1 MLRKPSKEGAAVA
14 ALFSPHSVWDEF
26 PNAILI
32 VDHNYQMVVYANPV
46 AEVSLDLSSKLLEGM
61 KLHDLFGHNP
71 ELFQMLEAIK
81 TQEVQSQRQDLILN
95 SGPSRADHDPINA
108 HVVVGA
114 LNHPDLLLIEWFPLE
129 QQLRSERDDRLVQQ
143 VEANKTLM
151 RNLAHEIKNPLGGI
165 RGAAQLLEYEL
176 PDKTLHEYTQVII
189 KESDRLQSLVDR
201 LLAPHRKAHID
212 DFLNIHEVL
221 ERVRSLVLA
230 EFPSGLKINRNYD
243 ISLPDLLGDKEA
255 LIQAVLN
262 VVHNAA
268 QALISRIEQGDAEIE
283 LSTRVVRNVT
293 INKQRYKLA
302 LDLHVIDNG
311 PGIPDEIKDKI
322 FFPLV
327 SGTAGGSGLG
337 LTLAQTYIQQHYGFI
352 GCASKPGTTDFQMQ
366 LPFRLKT
373 EAKQ

>member
-32 VDHNYQMVVYANPV
+32 VDYSHQMVAYANPV

-61 KLHDLFGHNP
+61 KLHDLFGDNL
-71 ELFQMLEAIK
+71 ELSQMLEAVK
-81 TQEVQSQRQDLILN
+81 TEKTQSQRQDLILN

-201 LLAPHRKAHID
+201 LLAPHRKPHID

-221 ERVRSLVLA
+221 ERVRSLILA
-230 EFPSGLKINRNYD
+230 EFPTGLKIKRNYD

-268 QALISRIEQGDAEIE
+268 QALRDRIEKGDAEIE
-283 LSTRVVRNVT
+283 LRTRVVRNVT

-311 PGIPDEIKDKI
+311 PGIPEEIKDKI

-327 SGTAGGSGLG
+327 SGTEGGSGLG
-337 LTLAQTYIQQHYGFI
+337 LTLAQTYVQQHYGFI
-352 GCASKPGTTDFQMQ
+352 GCTSKPGTTDFQMQ

-373 EAKQ
+373 EGK

>member
-32 VDHNYQMVVYANPV
+32 VDHSHQMVVYANPV

-61 KLHDLFGHNP
+61 SLHDLFGQNP
-71 ELFQMLEAIK
+71 ELFQMLDAIK
-81 TQEVQSQRQDLILN
+81 TEEIASQRQDLILN
-95 SGPSRADHDPINA
+95 SGPARADHDPINA

-176 PDKTLHEYTQVII
+176 PDKALHEYTQVII
-189 KESDRLQSLVDR
+189 NESDRLQSLVDR

-230 EFPSGLKINRNYD
+230 EFPQGLKIKRNYD

-268 QALISRIEQGDAEIE
+268 QALRARIEQGDAEIE

-327 SGTAGGSGLG
+327 SGKEGGSGLG
-337 LTLAQTYIQQHYGFI
+337 LTLAQTYVQQNYGFI
-352 GCASKPGTTDFQMQ
+352 GCTSKPGTTDFQMQ

-373 EAKQ
+373 EVKQ

>member
-32 VDHNYQMVVYANPV
+32 VDHSHQMVVYANPV

-61 KLHDLFGHNP
+61 SLHDLFGQNP
-71 ELFQMLEAIK
+71 ELFQMLDAIK
-81 TQEVQSQRQDLILN
+81 TEEIASQRQDLILN
-95 SGPSRADHDPINA
+95 SGPARADHDPINA

-176 PDKTLHEYTQVII
+176 PDKALHEYTQVII
-189 KESDRLQSLVDR
+189 NESDRLQSLVDR

-230 EFPSGLKINRNYD
+230 EFPQGLKIKRNYD

-268 QALISRIEQGDAEIE
+268 QALRARIEQGDAEIE

-327 SGTAGGSGLG
+327 SGKEGGSGLG
-337 LTLAQTYIQQHYGFI
+337 LTLAQTYVQQNYGFI
-352 GCASKPGTTDFQMQ
+352 GCTSKPGTTDFQMQ

-373 EAKQ
+373 EGKQ